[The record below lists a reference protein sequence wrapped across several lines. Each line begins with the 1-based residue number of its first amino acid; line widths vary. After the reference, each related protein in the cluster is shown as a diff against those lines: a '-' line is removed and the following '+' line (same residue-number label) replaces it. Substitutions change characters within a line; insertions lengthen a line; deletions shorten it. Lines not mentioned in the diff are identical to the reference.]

1 MSCLA
6 AYTEMVAEDCLAA
19 RAELAGRF
27 SQQLPD
33 LGISRSFS
41 LPRARLELA
50 GGYSIAQLHLA
61 ATALRSG
68 GEEGYIGIAGEAI
81 VPALQVAEARVEYR
95 GFLGGVGLV
104 DDPWTVL
111 AERGWLRAVAPSFA
125 EESGW
130 MNRSDLGLWLG
141 YRRGPLVVRADL
153 SAGEGAFLRERN
165 EEKNLAGTVLLRP
178 IPALAFVLYGRQGFT
193 GLQAAASH
201 RVGGQAHVFLGN
213 QNDLQ
218 LGLEVLQA
226 WGVAGDEEL
235 NPLGGSL
242 WAVGSPWGPLRLF
255 ARGDL
260 ASEELGDE
268 DATSGSLRVG
278 AGAAFGP
285 ARVLAGWDYRWAGDS
300 VALVAG
306 AGESTDVN
314 TFYVQLDVDLKWE
327 KP

>member
-6 AYTEMVAEDCLAA
+6 AYTETIAEDCLAA
-19 RAELAGRF
+19 RAEVAGRF

-33 LGISRSFS
+33 VGISRSFS

-50 GGYSIAQLHLA
+50 GGYRLAQLHLA

-81 VPALQVAEARVEYR
+81 VPAFQVIEARVEHR
-95 GFLGGVGLV
+95 GFLAGVGLV

-111 AERGWLRAVAPSFA
+111 AERGWLRSVAPSFG
-125 EESGW
+125 EEAGW

-165 EEKNLAGTVLLRP
+165 EEKNLAGTVWLHP
-178 IPALAFVLYGRQGFT
+178 IPALSFVLYGRQGFT
-193 GLQAAASH
+193 GLEAAPSH
-201 RVGGQAHVFLGN
+201 RVGGQVHVALGA
-213 QNDLQ
+213 QNGVQ
-218 LGLEVLQA
+218 LGLNVLKA
-226 WGVAGDEEL
+226 WGVDGDEQQE
-235 NPLGGSL
+235 PLGGSL
-242 WAVGSPWGPLRLF
+242 WAVGSPWGPLRIVT
-255 ARGDL
+255 RGDL
-260 ASEELGDE
+260 ASEVLGDE
-268 DATSGSLRVG
+268 DATSGRLRVG

-285 ARVLAGWDYRWAGDS
+285 AQLLAGWDYRWAGEE

-306 AGESTDVN
+306 AGESTDINV
-314 TFYVQLDVDLKWE
+314 FYVQLDVDLKWE
-327 KP
+327 RP